1 MVSKVLS
8 NLTGIYWYI
17 ALFSTAL
24 FVIKLALFSIVGGD
38 TEVHADFN
46 ASIEAETSFDFIS
59 IQSILAFLMG
69 FGWLG
74 LTCLKQW
81 HLNTWLTLIFSV
93 LFGLVL
99 MSLSAYL
106 MYCIKKLNK
115 TIKKDKS
122 ACVGQM
128 AKTYTNFAP
137 NGIGQI
143 EVDIE
148 GQLTIENAINTTE
161 SELKAFSQVKILK
174 YENNTFYV
182 E

>member
-1 MVSKVLS
+1 MVSKILN

-17 ALFSTAL
+17 AVFSTIF
-24 FVIKLALFSIVGGD
+24 FVIKLALFSIFGGD
-38 TEVHADFN
+38 VEVHADFN
-46 ASIEAETSFDFIS
+46 ASFETETSFDFIS

-69 FGWLG
+69 FGWFG

-81 HLNTWLTLIFSV
+81 HLSTWLTLLLSAI
-93 LFGLVL
+93 FGLIL
-99 MSLSAYL
+99 MTLSAYL
-106 MYCIKKLNK
+106 MSCIKKLNK
-115 TIKKDKS
+115 TVKKDKTT
-122 ACVGQM
+122 CVGQM
-128 AKTYTNFAP
+128 AKAYTNFAP

-148 GQLTIENAINTTE
+148 GQLSIENAINTTDKE
-161 SELKAFSQVKILK
+161 IKSFSQVKILK